1 MATETQRAVGSL
13 LTVNQAAAFLSC
25 TPAALERWRRERR
38 GPPYLKI
45 GRLVRY
51 TKRDLVTWLRSKRI
65 YSPGAPTPVRKKSM
79 HRRDRYKQA
88 PGAVRGERE

>member
-1 MATETQRAVGSL
+1 MTTEIQRAVGSL

-65 YSPGAPTPVRKKSM
+65 FSADVPTPVKNM
-79 HRRDRYKQA
+79 FVHRCDREKPA
-88 PGAVRGERE
+88 SGAERGERE